1 MLEMKKGYYGKGL
14 TREWPM
20 HLMMLPAVLLIVLFS
35 YIPYAG
41 LAIAFE
47 RFNPSKGF
55 FGSPFIGWD
64 NFKYV
69 MKMPGIGQVLWNTVY
84 IACMKMVGGLIVP
97 IAFALLLNEIIGRK
111 FKRTIQT
118 LVYLPHFL
126 SWVIL
131 GGVLTDILSPSGGLV
146 NSIIG
151 WFGADPVFFLGNE
164 KSFPYVLVVTDIW
177 KEFGFGTIIY
187 LAAITSINPVLYEA
201 AICDGANRWRL
212 VWHITLPGM
221 TPIIVLMM
229 TLSLGNVLNAGFDQ
243 VFNLYSPVV
252 YRTGDI
258 LDTLVYR
265 LGLIDAQY
273 GVATAVGLF
282 KSVVSTVFIV
292 ISYICAFRFANY
304 RIF

>member
-1 MLEMKKGYYGKGL
+1 MKKGHYGRSL

-20 HLMMLPAVLLIVLFS
+20 HLMMLPAVVLIVLFS
-35 YIPYAG
+35 YVPFAG

-55 FGSPFIGWD
+55 FGSTFIGWD
-64 NFKYV
+64 NFQYV

-84 IACMKMVGGLIVP
+84 IACMKMVGGLVVP
-97 IAFALLLNEIIGRK
+97 IAFALLLNEVVGSK
-111 FKRTIQT
+111 FKRTVQT
-118 LVYLPHFL
+118 LIYLPHFL

-146 NSIIG
+146 NSVLG
-151 WFGADPVFFLGNE
+151 WFGAEPVFFLGSE
-164 KSFPYVLVVTDIW
+164 KTFPYVLVVTDIW

-201 AICDGANRWRL
+201 ALCDGAGRWRQT
-212 VWHITLPGM
+212 WHITLPGM

-252 YRTGDI
+252 YQTGDI

-282 KSVVSTVFIV
+282 KSAVSTVFIV

>member
-1 MLEMKKGYYGKGL
+1 MKKHNFGKGL
-14 TREWPM
+14 MREWPM
-20 HLMMLPAVLLIVLFS
+20 HLMMLPAVLLIILFS

-55 FGSPFIGWD
+55 FGSPFVGWD
-64 NFKYV
+64 NFEY
-69 MKMPGIGQVLWNTVY
+69 MIKMPGISQVIWNTVY

-97 IAFALLLNEIIGRK
+97 IVFALLLNEVIHTK
-111 FKRTIQT
+111 FKRAVQT
-118 LVYLPHFL
+118 LIYLPHFL

-146 NSIIG
+146 NSLIG
-151 WFGADPVFFLGNE
+151 WFGAEPVFFLGNE
-164 KSFPYVLVVTDIW
+164 KLFPYVLVASDIW

-201 AICDGANRWRL
+201 AICDGASRWRQ

>member
-1 MLEMKKGYYGKGL
+1 MKKGYASRMWA
-14 TREWPM
+14 REWPM

-35 YIPYAG
+35 YIPFAG

-55 FGSPFIGWD
+55 FGSPFVGWD
-64 NFKYV
+64 NFEYV
-69 MKMPGIGQVLWNTVY
+69 VKMPGFGQVLWNTVY
-84 IACMKMVGGLIVP
+84 IACMKIAGGLLVP
-97 IAFALLLNEIIGRK
+97 VAFALLLNEVVSTK
-111 FKRTIQT
+111 FKRTVQT
-118 LVYLPHFL
+118 LIYLPHFL

-146 NSIIG
+146 SSLLG
-151 WFGADPVFFLGNE
+151 WLGADPVFFLGDE
-164 KSFPYVLVVTDIW
+164 KTFPYVLVVTDIW

-201 AICDGANRWRL
+201 ALCDGASRWRQ

-221 TPIIVLMM
+221 APIIVLMM

-265 LGLIDAQY
+265 LGLVDAQY

-282 KSVVSTVFIV
+282 KSVVSSFCIV
-292 ISYICAFRFANY
+292 VSYICAYRFANY